1 MFLSKCE
8 VCDVKN
14 PNLCMT
20 AWRFTYS
27 SCGLFTKKKQ
37 KTKKKQNLQETG
49 DAWYSVIYLSKQ
61 TRRSI
66 WYC

>member
-1 MFLSKCE
+1 MLLSKCE

-14 PNLCMT
+14 PNLCIT
-20 AWRFTYS
+20 AWRFTYGA
-27 SCGLFTKKKQ
+27 CGLCTKKK
-37 KTKKKQNLQETG
+37 KKNLQETG
-49 DAWYSVIYLSKQ
+49 DAWYTVIYLSKQ

>member
-1 MFLSKCE
+1 MLLSKCE

-20 AWRFTYS
+20 AWRFKYS

-37 KTKKKQNLQETG
+37 KTKKKTKSSR
-49 DAWYSVIYLSKQ
+49 DRRCVI
-61 TRRSI
+61 
-66 WYC
+66 

>member
-1 MFLSKCE
+1 MLLSKCE

-14 PNLCMT
+14 PNLCIT
-20 AWRFTYS
+20 AWRFTYGA
-27 SCGLFTKKKQ
+27 CGLCTKKK
-37 KTKKKQNLQETG
+37 NLQETG
-49 DAWYSVIYLSKQ
+49 DAWYTVIYLSKQ

>member
-1 MFLSKCE
+1 MLLSKCE

-14 PNLCMT
+14 PNLCIT
-20 AWRFTYS
+20 AWRFTYGA
-27 SCGLFTKKKQ
+27 CGLCTKKK
-37 KTKKKQNLQETG
+37 KKNLQETG
-49 DAWYSVIYLSKQ
+49 EARYTVIYLSKQ